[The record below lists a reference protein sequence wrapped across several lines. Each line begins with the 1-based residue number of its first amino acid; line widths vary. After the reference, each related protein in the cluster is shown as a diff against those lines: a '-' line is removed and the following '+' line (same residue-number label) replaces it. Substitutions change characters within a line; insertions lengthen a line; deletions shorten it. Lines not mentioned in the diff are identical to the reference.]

1 MNKEIEIKHEALESL
16 LVGMTENTNKMQENK
31 QHTIQKNWNKSNYK
45 KITMQKEF
53 LSAILHDKKRFD
65 NGVMVL
71 NDSTRL
77 YKKKVWCKWI
87 WARERWN
94 TYYYVYENKKLM
106 DFRRFYEIYRENIVW
121 RKQAIME
128 IIKKIKNNR
137 KYENKRMLGEK
148 QVAKMEEDRKET
160 DKQ

>member
-1 MNKEIEIKHEALESL
+1 
-16 LVGMTENTNKMQENK
+16 MTENTNKMQENK
-31 QHTIQKNWNKSNYK
+31 QHTIQKNRNKRNYK
-45 KITMQKEF
+45 KKTMQKEF
-53 LSAILHDKKRFD
+53 LSTILHDKKRFD
-65 NGVMVL
+65 NGGMVL
-71 NDSTRL
+71 NDGTRL

-94 TYYYVYENKKLM
+94 TYNYVYENKKLM

-128 IIKKIKNNR
+128 TIKKIKNNR
-137 KYENKRMLGEK
+137 KYKNKRMWREK
-148 QVAKMEEDRKET
+148 QVAKMEEDREET